1 MRVSRRLP
9 LAWRQLAGEKLRLAA
24 AVAGITFAA
33 MLMLTQ
39 LGFREALLTSATLVH
54 DHLDADVVL
63 ISPLYEFLVQPV
75 SFPDRRLYQA
85 LSVSD
90 VKDVAPVYVSLA
102 KWRNPVSGQQPMV
115 LLLGF
120 DIARPTFT
128 LPALEANAREL
139 TLPDVVLA
147 DKAARPDI
155 GPLGDWFR
163 PSGEIVSEVNGRRI
177 TVKGLFELGSSLA
190 VNGLFVTSDANFV
203 RIMPERSRHMIDV
216 GLVRVA
222 AGASPAAVR
231 DRLRATLPN
240 DVRVLTR
247 EEFADLEKAYWLKT
261 SPIGFIFNLG
271 TFMGFVVGAVIV
283 YQILYSGVAD
293 HLAEYATLKAIGYSK
308 RRLMAIVQRQALTLA
323 AFGYLPG
330 LLIAE
335 GLYEAAR
342 RGAFLPISMTVGR
355 AVSVFLLTVLMC
367 CGSAAL
373 AARKLRSADPAEI
386 F

>member
-1 MRVSRRLP
+1 MARRIP
-9 LAWRQLAGEKLRLAA
+9 LAWRQLASERLRLIA

-54 DHLDADVVL
+54 DHLDADIVL

-85 LSVSD
+85 LGVGD
-90 VKDVAPVYVSLA
+90 VERVAPVYVSLA

-120 DIARPTFT
+120 DISRPTFA
-128 LPALEANAREL
+128 LPAVQQNAAAL
-139 TLPDVVLA
+139 TLPDAVLA
-147 DKAARPDI
+147 DRAARPDI
-155 GPLGDWFR
+155 GPLAEWFE
-163 PSGEIVSEVNGRRI
+163 PTGEIVSQVNGRRI
-177 TVKGLFELGSSLA
+177 TVRGLFELGSSLA
-190 VNGLFVTSDANFV
+190 VNGLFVTSDVNFV
-203 RIMPERSRHMIDV
+203 RIMPDRSRHMIDI
-216 GLVRVA
+216 GLVKTVRGADPARV
-222 AGASPAAVR
+222 V
-231 DRLRATLPN
+231 DRLRAMLPN

-247 EEFADLEKAYWLKT
+247 EQFAMLEKGYWLKT

-271 TFMGFVVGAVIV
+271 TLMGFVVGAVIV
-283 YQILYSGVAD
+283 YQILYSSVAD
-293 HLAEYATLKAIGYSK
+293 HLPEYATLKAIGYSK
-308 RRLMAIVQRQALTLA
+308 TRLAGIVLRQALVLA
-323 AFGYLPG
+323 SFGYLPG

-335 GLYEAAR
+335 LLYEAAR
-342 RGAFLPISMTVGR
+342 RGAFLPISMTLGR
-355 AVSVFLLTVLMC
+355 ALAVFGLTVLMC

-373 AARKLRSADPAEI
+373 ATRKLRAADPAEI